1 MIKSGQIGVGTAMLV
16 ITVEG
21 VNIVL
26 ASYLKERWT
35 KEARAEGSA
44 RTQVEWEAW
53 NRRRVEAEN
62 RGEPF
67 NEPPPA
73 LKR

>member
-1 MIKSGQIGVGTAMLV
+1 M
-16 ITVEG
+16 
-21 VNIVL
+21 VL

-35 KEARAEGSA
+35 KEAKEEGREEGRTEGS
-44 RTQVEWEAW
+44 TQTQSEWETW

-67 NEPPPA
+67 NEPPPT
-73 LKR
+73 LK

>member
-1 MIKSGQIGVGTAMLV
+1 M
-16 ITVEG
+16 
-21 VNIVL
+21 VL

>member
-1 MIKSGQIGVGTAMLV
+1 M
-16 ITVEG
+16 
-21 VNIVL
+21 VL

-35 KEARAEGSA
+35 KEAREEGREEGS
-44 RTQVEWEAW
+44 TQIQSEWEAW
-53 NRRRVEAEN
+53 NNRRVDAES

-67 NEPPPA
+67 NGPPPT